1 MLNQNCGP
9 LWRYASLL
17 KSCNDKPFSAA
28 DQDALDRHGIQ
39 KVALAESV
47 LNQEKENKE
56 ENGEE
61 NQANQANQAEQDL
74 CQSWLKKYA
83 AGRSELSLSLDVRVC
98 LFLYFSISLFLYFS
112 ILLTDFLFWSSFI
125 ILYNFISISYNI
137 T

>member
-1 MLNQNCGP
+1 MHYATQDELQQVLNQNCGP

-83 AGRSELSLSLDVRVC
+83 AGRSELSLSL
-98 LFLYFSISLFLYFS
+98 FLYFSISLFLYFS
-112 ILLTDFLFWSSFI
+112 ISLFL
-125 ILYNFISISYNI
+125 Y
-137 T
+137 TVD